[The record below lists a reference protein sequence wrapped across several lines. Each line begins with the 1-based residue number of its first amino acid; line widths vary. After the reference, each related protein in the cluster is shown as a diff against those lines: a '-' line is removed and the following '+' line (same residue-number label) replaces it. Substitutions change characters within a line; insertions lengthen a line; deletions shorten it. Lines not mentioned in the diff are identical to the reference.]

1 VLREIS
7 RLTDGRFGEA
17 HQADEILAALQSLPE
32 REEQTQ
38 RIRLWCTWWWGL
50 IPLLLM
56 GVHWVARKANGLI

>member
-1 VLREIS
+1 MLREIS

-17 HQADEILAALQSLPE
+17 RQAEEIIAALQSLPE
-32 REEQTQ
+32 REEQAQ